1 MTDLISER
9 LAKLAETDIRETLQP
24 IRRGVEKESLRI
36 DDSGSLAQTPHPQA
50 FGSALTH
57 PAITT
62 DFSESLVEFITP
74 VSTSIDDCLASLAD
88 AHKYAYGHMMGEQF
102 WPLSMPCYVDDEGN
116 IPVAQYGSSNI
127 AQMKTIY
134 RKGLHLRYGSMMQVI
149 AGVHYNF
156 SMPDAFWPV
165 WQQILGDESSDLESF
180 RSEHYMGLLRNYYR
194 YAWVIP
200 FLFGASPALC
210 SSFLQGKEQDLPF
223 EKLGKGTL
231 YLPYATSLRMSDLGY
246 TNSAQSEL
254 YVCHNSL
261 EDYVRC
267 LQRAISTPSTEF
279 AEFGLKDADGNYRQ
293 LNTNVLQIENEL
305 YAPIRPKR
313 VANSGET
320 PTQALRRG
328 GVEYIE
334 VRSLDVNPFSP
345 VGVDKLTVAFI
356 DLLLCLCLFEESGPR
371 DEADQQRA
379 RDNMIKV
386 VHEGRK
392 PGLMLERSAGP
403 ISLREW
409 GEDIIERLQPIAKML
424 DQGQRQR
431 TYQQALAAQLRRFQ
445 QPELTTSGRL
455 MEQLVKSNL
464 DNGQFGLHLATQ
476 YKKLLSDVPYQ
487 QQADDYWQTLAAT
500 SLEQQA
506 ELEAAQTLSLDEFL
520 TDYFARNQQ
529 PFAV

>member
-1 MTDLISER
+1 MTDLITQR
-9 LAKLAETDIRETLQP
+9 LTQLAETDIGETLQP
-24 IRRGVEKESLRI
+24 IRRGIEKESLRI
-36 DDSGSLAQTPHPQA
+36 DSQGTLAQTPHPKA

-74 VSTSIDDCLASLAD
+74 VTSSIDASLASLAD
-88 AHKYAYGHMMGEQF
+88 AHKFAYSNMGDEQF
-102 WPLSMPCYVDDEGN
+102 WPLSMPCYVDDETN
-116 IPVAQYGSSNI
+116 IPVAQYGSSNT

-149 AGVHYNF
+149 SGVHYNF
-156 SMPDAFWPV
+156 SMPDAFWPI
-165 WQQILGDESSDLESF
+165 WQNILGDTSDVQSF
-180 RSEHYMGLLRNYYR
+180 RSTQYMGLLRNYYR
-194 YAWVIP
+194 YAWVLP

-231 YLPYATSLRMSDLGY
+231 FLPYATSLRMSDLGY
-246 TNSAQSEL
+246 TNSAQSDL

-261 EDYVRC
+261 EDYVKC
-267 LQRAISTPSTEF
+267 LQKAISTPSDAF
-279 AEFGLKDADGNYRQ
+279 AQFGLKDADGNYRQ

-305 YAPIRPKR
+305 YSPIRPKR
-313 VANSGET
+313 VALPGET

-328 GVEYIE
+328 GIEYIE

-345 VGVDKLTVAFI
+345 VGVDKLTIAFI
-356 DLLLCLCLFEESGPR
+356 DLLLCLCLIEESGPR

-386 VHEGRK
+386 VHEGRR

-403 ISLREW
+403 VSLREW
-409 GEDIIERLQPIAKML
+409 GEDIVERLQPIAKLL

-431 TYQQALAAQLRRFQ
+431 TYQQALSAQLRRFQ

-455 MEQLVKSNL
+455 MEQLVKGNL

-476 YKKLLSDVPYQ
+476 YKKLLTDVPYQ
-487 QQADDYWQTLAAT
+487 NQSDSYWQQLASDSIQQQAD
-500 SLEQQA
+500 
-506 ELEAAQTLSLDEFL
+506 LEAASAPSLDEFL
-520 TDYFARNQQ
+520 SDYFARNQQ
-529 PFAV
+529 PFSL